1 MKTLKVKEMK
11 KQIWITA
18 VALIFTA
25 LSMPAVGQEYKIPAS
40 GKSLKIFFNEI
51 NKLEIEGTTGSDII
65 ITTTDRSR
73 ARDERAQGLKAISSM
88 GLEDNTGLGLSALE
102 KNGIVE
108 VNSISRNSE
117 ARYIVKVPKN
127 VGVKYAHNS
136 PYGSDVKI
144 SNLES
149 ELDVSSLHNDIILV
163 NVTGPMTI
171 NTVHGDIDANFTTL
185 NQASPTSIASVHG
198 HVDVSLPAASKAELT
213 IKTTWGE
220 IFTDMDIQM
229 ETGADMRK
237 ISTQTVK
244 GKLNG
249 GGVAL
254 MLSSTHDNIY
264 LRKK

>member
-1 MKTLKVKEMK
+1 MKTLKIKEMK
-11 KQIWITA
+11 KQIWTIA
-18 VALIFTA
+18 VALIFA
-25 LSMPAVGQEYKIPAS
+25 AFSMPSFGQEYKIPAS
-40 GKSLKIFFNEI
+40 GKSLKINFNEI
-51 NKLEIEGTTGSDII
+51 NKLEIEGTTGSEII

-73 ARDERAQGLKAISSM
+73 AKDERATGLKAISSM
-88 GLEDNTGLGLSALE
+88 GLEDNTGLGLSAVE
-102 KNGIVE
+102 KNGVVE

-117 ARYIVKVPKN
+117 SRYIVKVPKN
-127 VGVKYAHNS
+127 VSVKYAHNS
-136 PYGSDVKI
+136 PYGSDLKI

-149 ELDVSSLHNDIILV
+149 ELDVSSLHNDVLLL

-171 NTVHGDIDANFTTL
+171 NTVHGDIDADFTTL

-198 HVDVSLPAASKAELT
+198 HVDVSVPASSKAELT

-229 ETGADMRK
+229 DTSADMKR
-237 ISTQTVK
+237 ISSQTVR